1 MVLIERIAE
10 KARLGEKTP
19 KELGLN
25 SFKVGHSR
33 KAKGSCTFRVGLI
46 YWYYSSER
54 YVVDQME

>member
-19 KELGLN
+19 KDLGLN

-33 KAKGSCTFRVGLI
+33 KAKGSCTFRVRLV
-46 YWYYSSER
+46 YWYYSR
-54 YVVDQME
+54 KRDVVG